1 VDFKPEPSWHSIC
14 FYEEWLAVKS
24 GFTPMMIEQILLY
37 VWEHPDAED
46 AAEGIHKFWL
56 VSSPP
61 VASEEVQRSLNF
73 LVERGWLIVS
83 DRPATPKL
91 YRLNKLFLVEIQ
103 LFLKTLGNRESVW
116 HDLPRLVLP

>member
-1 VDFKPEPSWHSIC
+1 
-14 FYEEWLAVKS
+14 
-24 GFTPMMIEQILLY
+24 MMIEQILLY

-56 VSSPP
+56 VSSSPP
-61 VASEEVQRSLNF
+61 VASEEVQSSLNF

-103 LFLKTLGNRESVW
+103 LFLKTLGNRESVCTNF
-116 HDLPRLVLP
+116 LV